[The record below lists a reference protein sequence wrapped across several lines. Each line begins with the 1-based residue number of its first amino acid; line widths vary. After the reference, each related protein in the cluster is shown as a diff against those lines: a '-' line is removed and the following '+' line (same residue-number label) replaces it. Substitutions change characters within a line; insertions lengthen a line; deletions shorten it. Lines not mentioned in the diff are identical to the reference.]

1 MNYDLIN
8 INKNQ
13 DQVPSVTVPVF
24 YRQFDN
30 GHFQFDWDMGDDA
43 HASMEES
50 DTAYDYS
57 RFSGANYSG
66 NVPESERLFY
76 SAAASGMLTSCI
88 DSLGIT
94 EAVLS
99 HMNAGKDSLSNCVS

>member
-24 YRQFDN
+24 YRQIDN

-43 HASMEES
+43 HASMEEP

-57 RFSGANYSG
+57 RFSGANYKRKVHKWYRFIYIG
-66 NVPESERLFY
+66 
-76 SAAASGMLTSCI
+76 
-88 DSLGIT
+88 
-94 EAVLS
+94 
-99 HMNAGKDSLSNCVS
+99 